1 VQIANALSEAG
12 LWEVSALE
20 FQGIPQQSMLLSPA
34 QLAET
39 LKHDVT
45 PKAAAYTAIEVW
57 SRWERDT

>member
-1 VQIANALSEAG
+1 

-20 FQGIPQQSMLLSPA
+20 FQGIPQQSILLSPA